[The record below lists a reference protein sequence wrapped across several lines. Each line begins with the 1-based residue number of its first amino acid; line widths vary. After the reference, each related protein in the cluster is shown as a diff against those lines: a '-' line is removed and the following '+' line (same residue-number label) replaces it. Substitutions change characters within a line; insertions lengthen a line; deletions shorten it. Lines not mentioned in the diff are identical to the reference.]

1 MGKNRNILSWANS
14 STAAQ
19 PQLRKTSRLS
29 SFLPDGLQF
38 GSRSTV
44 KQTADNKWPNTQG
57 PKIRSTEC
65 HSGWLFILGEHT
77 EAGEHL
83 FPARPYVLLWYQL
96 GLQPGLLDVEIE
108 LQQILRQT
116 AEKNLFCLSPTS
128 LPLVLRNINEHMPT
142 TLKPPWCCLWRGR
155 SEGVRKMSPTLV

>member
-1 MGKNRNILSWANS
+1 MGKNWNILSWANS

-19 PQLRKTSRLS
+19 PQLRQTSRLS
-29 SFLPDGLQF
+29 SFLLDGLQF

-83 FPARPYVLLWYQL
+83 FPATPYVLLWYQL

-128 LPLVLRNINEHMPT
+128 LLWFSGKWMNICQQHSNLHDVVCEEEVLRGLER
-142 TLKPPWCCLWRGR
+142 CL
-155 SEGVRKMSPTLV
+155 PH